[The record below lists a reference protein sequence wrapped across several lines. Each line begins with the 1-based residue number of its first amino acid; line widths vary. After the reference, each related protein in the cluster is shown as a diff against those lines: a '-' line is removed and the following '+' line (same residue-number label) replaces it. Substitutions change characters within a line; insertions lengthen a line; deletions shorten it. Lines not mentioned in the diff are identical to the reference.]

1 MDVTLPCKKR
11 SFPLLSMADTDIDVA
26 KGTKEKSDV
35 RRNGVAPVFR
45 WNVRHTSF
53 LVLLQLLNMYYM
65 HLS

>member
-1 MDVTLPCKKR
+1 
-11 SFPLLSMADTDIDVA
+11 MADTDIDVA

-53 LVLLQLLNMYYM
+53 LVLLQLLSMYYM